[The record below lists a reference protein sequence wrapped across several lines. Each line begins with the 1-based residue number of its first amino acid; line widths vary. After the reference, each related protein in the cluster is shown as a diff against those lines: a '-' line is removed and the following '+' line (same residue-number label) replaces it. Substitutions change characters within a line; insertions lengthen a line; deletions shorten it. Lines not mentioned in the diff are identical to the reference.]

1 MLRYPSL
8 LLAAGLVFA
17 GLANADVT
25 LYQVSAS
32 NADPDAPSVSIDISY
47 TVSAVGTAEDGAAT
61 TYVAEEVMSREQA
74 IYSTKTATLVS
85 EPTTFT
91 RTFIQGASTYA
102 LAFTAPEDTT
112 TLSDENGQPTATST
126 RIRLLEGYSIGCN
139 LNTAAGDGSCEV
151 SIDGPGTQRTYTGPL
166 TPFYTLTSEN
176 GAMSGVGISTTR
188 LWSVVGGVALGF
200 WVTL

>member
-1 MLRYPSL
+1 MLRYLTL
-8 LLAAGLVFA
+8 LLAAGLAFA

-47 TVSAVGTAEDGAAT
+47 TVSAVGTAEYGAAT

-74 IYSTKTATLVS
+74 IYSTKTATLIS

-102 LAFTAPEDTT
+102 LALTAPEDTT

-126 RIRLLEGYSIGCN
+126 RTRLLEGYSIGCN
-139 LNTAAGDGSCEV
+139 LNSAAGDGSCEV

-176 GAMSGVGISTTR
+176 G
-188 LWSVVGGVALGF
+188 VVGGLRIKGALFGRL
-200 WVTL
+200 WVGRLWDSG